1 MKNQDSYTSSLTV
14 QIISTKKGC
23 RINYL
28 KVLAEAH
35 LDSDDWYGW
44 FPLQLQ
50 VTAILQTDE
59 EIMVRLLDG
68 IIYESGS
75 LDHMLTSFGGFLVYR
90 L

>member
-1 MKNQDSYTSSLTV
+1 M
-14 QIISTKKGC
+14 
-23 RINYL
+23 
-28 KVLAEAH
+28 LAEGH
-35 LDSDDWYGW
+35 INSENSDGW

-59 EIMVRLLDG
+59 EIFVCLLG
-68 IIYESGS
+68 GSIYESGS

>member
-1 MKNQDSYTSSLTV
+1 MKKQESSTSCITV
-14 QIISTKKGC
+14 QIMSTKKGYGT
-23 RINYL
+23 NYL

-35 LDSDDWYGW
+35 IDSADWYGW

-50 VTAILQTDE
+50 VTANLKTNE
-59 EIMVRLLDG
+59 EITVGLLNG
-68 IIYESGS
+68 SIYESGS